1 MILSI
6 LFTLL
11 PLAVPAAL
19 IGLFYLVRGNQAWM
33 EVWVLHVIAPV
44 EQCLGRFWSFL
55 PFSAAELLVTLAG
68 AWLLLYPLWALWKKE
83 FKRRVIPWLAVLL
96 WLWCGLD
103 WMWNTA
109 YYAKSFS
116 QRSGLA
122 PQPYTI
128 EELALTTAYFAQNAA
143 ALSGQVQRDEAG
155 HFAESQRDYFD
166 RGPELYQNLEREFPC
181 LRMKSVK
188 TKPMYLWSKLQSD
201 LGFTGVYF
209 PFTGEANV
217 NIDAPACLRPAV
229 IAHEMAHQRMVASEL
244 EANFVGIAAAVRS
257 GDTVFMY
264 SGYLMG
270 LMELSSALYTASP
283 ELWTQIVQTYF
294 TPELS
299 QDWADNHDYW
309 AARSSPAEATAQDVY
324 DAFLKGNGQ
333 ELGILSYDACVD
345 LLVTYFGGGLT

>member
-1 MILSI
+1 M
-6 LFTLL
+6 
-11 PLAVPAAL
+11 
-19 IGLFYLVRGNQAWM
+19 
-33 EVWVLHVIAPV
+33 
-44 EQCLGRFWSFL
+44 
-55 PFSAAELLVTLAG
+55 
-68 AWLLLYPLWALWKKE
+68 
-83 FKRRVIPWLAVLL
+83 
-96 WLWCGLD
+96 
-103 WMWNTA
+103 
-109 YYAKSFS
+109 
-116 QRSGLA
+116 
-122 PQPYTI
+122 
-128 EELALTTAYFAQNAA
+128 
-143 ALSGQVQRDEAG
+143 
-155 HFAESQRDYFD
+155 
-166 RGPELYQNLEREFPC
+166 
-181 LRMKSVK
+181 
-188 TKPMYLWSKLQSD
+188 
-201 LGFTGVYF
+201 GFTGVYF

-333 ELGILSYDACVD
+333 ELGILSYGACVD

>member
-6 LFTLL
+6 MLTLL

-68 AWLLLYPLWALWKKE
+68 AWLLLYPLRALWKKE

-103 WMWNTA
+103 WMWNAA

-155 HFAESQRDYFD
+155 HFAESQKDYFD

-188 TKPMYLWSKLQSD
+188 TKPMYL
-201 LGFTGVYF
+201 
-209 PFTGEANV
+209 
-217 NIDAPACLRPAV
+217 
-229 IAHEMAHQRMVASEL
+229 
-244 EANFVGIAAAVRS
+244 
-257 GDTVFMY
+257 
-264 SGYLMG
+264 
-270 LMELSSALYTASP
+270 LSL
-283 ELWTQIVQTYF
+283 I
-294 TPELS
+294 
-299 QDWADNHDYW
+299 H
-309 AARSSPAEATAQDVY
+309 
-324 DAFLKGNGQ
+324 
-333 ELGILSYDACVD
+333 I
-345 LLVTYFGGGLT
+345 

>member
-68 AWLLLYPLWALWKKE
+68 AWLLLYPLRALWKKE

-103 WMWNTA
+103 WMWNAA

-122 PQPYTI
+122 PQPYTV

-143 ALSGQVQRDEAG
+143 ALSSQVQRDEAG

-244 EANFVGIAAAVRS
+244 EANFVGVVACTS
-257 GDTVFMY
+257 CDDLTFQY
-264 SGYLMG
+264 SGYLTG
-270 LMELSSALYTASP
+270 LIQLCNALYSASP
-283 ELWTQIVQTYF
+283 DAWYDIAGRTF
-294 TPELS
+294 TPELAV
-299 QDWADNHDYW
+299 DWKDNNDYW
-309 AARSSPAEATAQDVY
+309 SALESPAEDMAGDVY
-324 DAFLKGNGQ
+324 DSFLKKNDQ
-333 ELGILSYDACVD
+333 ELGIRSYGACVD
-345 LLVTYFGGGLT
+345 LLVNYYCSRI